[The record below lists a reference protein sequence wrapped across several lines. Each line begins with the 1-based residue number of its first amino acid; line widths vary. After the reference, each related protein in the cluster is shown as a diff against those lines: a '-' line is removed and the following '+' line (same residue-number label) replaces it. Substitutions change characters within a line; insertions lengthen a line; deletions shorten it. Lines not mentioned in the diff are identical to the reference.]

1 MAKQD
6 NENNLLKNKKLI
18 KRSKN
23 IERFIFINPKG
34 LLTTKVLLQVG
45 QTFKTSSVAV
55 LLTLVLAGRTK
66 PSKSS
71 YINK

>member
-45 QTFKTSSVAV
+45 QTF
-55 LLTLVLAGRTK
+55 
-66 PSKSS
+66 
-71 YINK
+71 

>member
-23 IERFIFINPKG
+23 IERFIY
-34 LLTTKVLLQVG
+34 
-45 QTFKTSSVAV
+45 
-55 LLTLVLAGRTK
+55 K
-66 PSKSS
+66 PERAAYK
-71 YINK
+71 